1 MALFTLFTKVHTAK
15 IRPGMM
21 DGANGKIFVIKPE
34 ERACKGMFIRNG
46 GIKKNIPL
54 VLVNDYDLHYSG
66 NQVLDTVFK
75 GTDPFHDTKNIT
87 HIATAI
93 TTPVTGGGEGI

>member
-46 GIKKNIPL
+46 GIKKYP
-54 VLVNDYDLHYSG
+54 SCPC
-66 NQVLDTVFK
+66 Q
-75 GTDPFHDTKNIT
+75 
-87 HIATAI
+87 
-93 TTPVTGGGEGI
+93 

>member
-54 VLVNDYDLHYSG
+54 VLVNGDNLHYSSD
-66 NQVLDTVFK
+66 QVLDTVFK
-75 GTDPFHDTKNIT
+75 LPGFFHNPKNVAHVT
-87 HIATAI
+87 TAM
-93 TTPVTGGGEGI
+93 TAPVTGGGEGI